1 MKKPIIKQVRISEL
15 QDETLNK
22 LKYKY
27 GLDVSQFIR
36 LAIAEKIR
44 RDYKIITEVK
54 EKDYCPF

>member
-1 MKKPIIKQVRISEL
+1 MKKPVIKQVRISRL
-15 QDETLNK
+15 KDETLKK

-27 GLDVSQFIR
+27 GIDVSQFIR
-36 LAIAEKIR
+36 LAIAEKIK

>member
-1 MKKPIIKQVRISEL
+1 MKKSVIKQVRITEL

-27 GLDVSQFIR
+27 SIDVSQFIR
-36 LAIAEKIR
+36 LAIAEKIK
-44 RDYKIITEVK
+44 RDYKAITEVK